1 MMNNTSSATNSNSF
15 SGPRPSSHSGGANR
29 FQNRKRPAFGQQTSA
44 YSTGDSKRSSAVAP
58 DKAKFFVKKEYDEGY
73 PLPKKSK
80 APKVVPASFASKSMG
95 QLSNLSNPHI
105 QPSMF
110 KGPGLLT
117 NSPVAFPQGPVVKII
132 PIGGASEVGMNMT
145 AIECGNDI
153 IVVDTGF
160 GFGGTAKYPGV
171 DYILPDAEYLEQNK
185 HKIRGVIYTHAHL
198 DHIGGAPF
206 ILPKLGGAPIYGM
219 PLTLAFLKNRL
230 AEFEMGDK
238 MMAKVIDPTKTIKL
252 GAFEVEFFRL
262 NHSLPDCMGLFIK
275 TPMGNIAYCT
285 DWKFD
290 QTPYDGKISDF
301 AKIARMGEEGVRLLL
316 TDSLGI
322 MKPGYQISERVIG
335 ESIQKIIRDCQGR
348 VIVTAFSTTVSRIQF
363 TIDSCIKTNRKLALL
378 GRSMIK
384 NFKTCYDLGYINVPE
399 GLVVEIKDV
408 ENLPAQNVCI
418 LMTGSQGEDKA
429 ALSRIGRDE
438 HPQVKL
444 QGGDSVIFSSGPI
457 PGNEGD
463 IQDLIA
469 SLSRKGVEVYR
480 NKDFDLHVSGHA
492 CHEDLKLLFA
502 MTKPDY
508 LLPIH
513 GDHWMLK
520 RVAELGANVGIN
532 ADHCLVGENGRVIA
546 MDSHK
551 VEITNEKITE
561 NVVLVDGT
569 SIGAVSEVVLE
580 ERRQLG
586 NEGALIVIVMI
597 NKKRQIIDQP
607 GIISRGFIFMKN
619 NQDMINEIKKLTY
632 ESLQKSK
639 VDTQDEAFFAN
650 YRNEIK
656 NFVTEAVFQKTE
668 KQPMIIPVVVQV

>member
-1 MMNNTSSATNSNSF
+1 MNSNMNPNTNPNPNQ
-15 SGPRPSSHSGGANR
+15 GPNR
-29 FQNRKRPAFGQQTSA
+29 FQNRRRPAFGQQTAA
-44 YSTGDSKRSSAVAP
+44 YQTPDSKRSSAVAP
-58 DKAKFFVKKEYDEGY
+58 EKTKFILRKQYDEGF
-73 PLPKKSK
+73 PMPKKTK
-80 APKVVPASFASKSMG
+80 APKIIPASFNSN
-95 QLSNLSNPHI
+95 NLSNPYI
-105 QPSMF
+105 QPHLF
-110 KGPGLLT
+110 R
-117 NSPVAFPQGPVVKII
+117 GPVMQTFSETIFPDGDAVKII

-171 DYILPDAEYLEQNK
+171 DYILPDTEYLEQNK
-185 HKIRGVIYTHAHL
+185 HKIKAVIYTHAHL

-206 ILPKLGGAPIYGM
+206 ILPKLGNATIYGM
-219 PLTLAFLKNRL
+219 PLTLELLKNRL
-230 AEFEMGDK
+230 QEFELPDK
-238 MMAKVIDPTKTIKL
+238 LSAKVIDPTKTIKL
-252 GAFEVEFFRL
+252 GCFEVDFFRL
-262 NHSLPDCMGLFIK
+262 NHSLPDCMGLFIR
-275 TPMGNIAYCT
+275 TPMGNIAYAT

-290 QTPYDGKISDF
+290 NTPFDGKLSDYN
-301 AKIARMGEEGVRLLL
+301 KIAQIGQEGVRLLL

-335 ESIQKIIRDCQGR
+335 DTISKIIKDCQGR

-363 TIDSCIKTNRKLALL
+363 TIDACVKTNRKLALA

-384 NFKTCYDLGYINVPE
+384 NFKTCYDLGYVKVPE
-399 GLVVEIKDV
+399 GLIIDLRDV
-408 ENLPAQNVCI
+408 ENMPAENVCI

-429 ALSRIGRDE
+429 ALARVSKDE
-438 HPQVKL
+438 HPTIRL

-469 SLSRKGVEVYR
+469 ALSRKGVEVYR

-520 RVAELGANVGIN
+520 RVCELGTSVGIHP
-532 ADHCLVGENGRVIA
+532 DHCLVGENGRIIKMTA
-546 MDSHK
+546 LK
-551 VEITNEKITE
+551 VEITEEKVTE

-586 NEGALIVIVMI
+586 NEGAIIVIVML

-607 GIISRGFIFMKN
+607 GIISRGFVYMKN
-619 NQDMINEIKKLTY
+619 NQELINELKKLTFDH
-632 ESLQKSK
+632 LKGLNI
-639 VDTQDEAFFAN
+639 DTQDEAFFAN
-650 YRNEIK
+650 YRNAIK
-656 NFVTEAVFQKTE
+656 NYVTEAIFQKTE
-668 KQPMIIPVVVQV
+668 KQPMVIPVVVQV